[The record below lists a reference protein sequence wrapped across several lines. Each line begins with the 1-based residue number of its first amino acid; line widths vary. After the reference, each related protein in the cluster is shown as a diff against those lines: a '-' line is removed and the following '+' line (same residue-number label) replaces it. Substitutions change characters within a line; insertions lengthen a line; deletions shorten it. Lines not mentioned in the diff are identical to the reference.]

1 MVACPMRTQNSNQEE
16 KHDMSLA
23 LRGKAATSLFVLLL
37 VGIGLLAACGGSG
50 LQDVEGPHMLYFYAE
65 W

>member
-1 MVACPMRTQNSNQEE
+1 MW
-16 KHDMSLA
+16 LA
-23 LRGKAATSLFVLLL
+23 LRGKAAASIVLLLL
-37 VGIGLLAACGGSG
+37 VGSGLLAACGDSG

>member
-1 MVACPMRTQNSNQEE
+1 MVACRMWMHNSNREE

-23 LRGKAATSLFVLLL
+23 LRGKAAASIVLLLL
-37 VGIGLLAACGGSG
+37 VGSGLLTACDDSG
-50 LQDVEGPHMLYFYAE
+50 LQDVDGPHMLYFYAE

>member
-1 MVACPMRTQNSNQEE
+1 
-16 KHDMSLA
+16 MSLTR
-23 LRGKAATSLFVLLL
+23 RGKAAASILLMLL
-37 VGIGLLAACGGSG
+37 VGSGLLAACSDSG